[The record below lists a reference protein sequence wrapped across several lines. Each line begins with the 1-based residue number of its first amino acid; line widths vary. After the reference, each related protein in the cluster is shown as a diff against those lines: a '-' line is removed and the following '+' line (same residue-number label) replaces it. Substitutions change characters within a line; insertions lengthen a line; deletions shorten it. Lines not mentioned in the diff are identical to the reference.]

1 MLIDLETLKA
11 ILYRENAVIDEN
23 DVEPLMAVIEKE
35 VMAENFKKLL
45 LQMSRYNAA
54 EGQTWT
60 KETKAR
66 QECRQALRMQGL
78 QLLQMGIDPDEI
90 KKQGSYLVDEW
101 R

>member
-1 MLIDLETLKA
+1 
-11 ILYRENAVIDEN
+11 
-23 DVEPLMAVIEKE
+23 
-35 VMAENFKKLL
+35 
-45 LQMSRYNAA
+45 MSRYNAA

-90 KKQGSYLVDEW
+90 KKQDSYLVDEW